1 MKNTLPITVVIPTYN
16 RARWLRECLASVA
29 RQSVRPREVIVVD
42 DGSTD
47 ETEPVCR
54 REWPEIEYC
63 YQANRGVSAARN
75 RGIRMAGSE
84 WIALLDS
91 DDLWEPTKLERQWA
105 VLQSDPQLKALQT
118 EEIWLRNGKRVN
130 PRRIH
135 AKPSGWLFAELIP
148 VCLVSPSAVIIH
160 REVFEKVG
168 DFDETL
174 PACEDYDLWLR
185 MALHY
190 RIETLREALTIKRGG
205 HADQLSRQ
213 WGLDRYRIQS
223 LKKLLQECELTKEQ
237 RTLVETDIQRR
248 CRILVSGFKKHGDAA
263 AARYYSDLEQLYAV

>member
-1 MKNTLPITVVIPTYN
+1 MKETLPITVVIPTYN
-16 RARWLRECLASVA
+16 RAGWLRECLASVA
-29 RQSVRPREVIVVD
+29 GQSVRPREVIVID

-47 ETEPVCR
+47 ETAQICR
-54 REWPEIEYC
+54 REWPEFQYS
-63 YQANRGVSAARN
+63 YQANQGVSAARN
-75 RGIRMAGSE
+75 RGIRMACSE
-84 WIALLDS
+84 WLALLDS

-148 VCLVSPSAVIIH
+148 LCLVSPSAVIIH

-168 DFDETL
+168 AFDETL

-185 MALHY
+185 IALHY
-190 RIETLREALTIKRGG
+190 RIETLGEALTIKRGG

-223 LKKLLQECELTKEQ
+223 LEKLLQANQLTKEQ
-237 RTLVETDIQRR
+237 RALVETDIQRR
-248 CRILVSGFKKHGDAA
+248 CRILVSGFEKHGDAA
-263 AARYYSDLEQLYAV
+263 AARYYSDLEQRYAV